1 MFLTRQEIERRQL
14 ESEVTEPGLGIY
26 LPDGF
31 HSAPGNAMEYQR
43 LLGAR
48 IAMLSF
54 YVAWGSAC
62 DLPDLAGIER
72 VLQNGFTPMITW
84 EPWALMDVPE
94 DGGPEH
100 QPAFSLGTIKGGRYD
115 EYIRNWALELN
126 RLSAP
131 VFLRPM
137 HEMNGNW
144 YPWCGTVNGNGLADY
159 VEAWRHMRSIF
170 REVGNDKIIWVW
182 SPYVHSV
189 PDEPGNEISD
199 YFPGTGEVD
208 WLGLDGYNWGK
219 TRDWSSWQDF
229 PDIFDKA
236 YNLMTQL
243 APGKPFMIAEV
254 GCAEQ
259 GGDKG
264 RWIKDA
270 AEALRI
276 RFAQIK
282 TVVWFNVDKEC
293 DWRIESSKESLNAFA
308 QHWTFRRGRFQDRLR
323 GG

>member
-1 MFLTRQEIERRQL
+1 MER
-14 ESEVTEPGLGIY
+14 EATEPGLGIY
-26 LPDGF
+26 LPDDF
-31 HSAPGNAMEYQR
+31 DAAPWKAMEYQR

-48 IAMLSF
+48 IAILSF

-62 DLPDLAGIER
+62 DPPDLAGLER
-72 VLQNGFTPMITW
+72 VLQSGFTPMITW

-94 DGGPEH
+94 GGGPEN
-100 QPAFSLGTIKGGRYD
+100 QPAYSLATIVGGRYD

-144 YPWCGTVNGNGLADY
+144 YPWCGTVNGNRPEHY
-159 VEAWRHMRSIF
+159 VEVWCYIRSLF
-170 REVGNDKIIWVW
+170 REVGNSKTIWVW

-189 PDEPGNEISD
+189 PDEPGNGITD

-208 WLGLDGYNWGK
+208 WLGLDGYNWGT
-219 TRDWSSWQDF
+219 TRVWSSWQGF
-229 PDIFDKA
+229 SEIFDKA
-236 YNLMTQL
+236 YHLVTQL
-243 APGKPFMIAEV
+243 APGKPVMIAEV

-264 RWIKDA
+264 KWIKDA
-270 AEALRI
+270 GKALRT
-276 RFAQIK
+276 RFTEIK
-282 TVVWFNVDKEC
+282 AVVWFNIDKEC
-293 DWRIESSKESLNAFA
+293 DWRIESSAESLHSFA
-308 QHWTFRRGRFQDRLR
+308 RHWSIR
-323 GG
+323 